1 MRVLI
6 GMSMRRAYQDI
17 QTRRFPARHCNRRGI
32 IGVFYSVQSLLFCI
46 HSSKK
51 GHHRDIL

>member
-6 GMSMRRAYQDI
+6 GMSMRRAYQDF